1 MDQETGK
8 PKTRSREEFVAF
20 LQQIGQTNIDG
31 RPAQASRTAFITAFM
46 RAFHSINEN
55 PKVFDDSMAVRLLS
69 TEEYAFFEEM
79 YYRGTVKDESEEL
92 PSPAQRRAVVTAVLR
107 AGAAGGVL
115 SRARFAEDSL
125 EKAII
130 QGVRQYVLLG
140 AGLDTFA
147 LRRPD
152 LLDKIQIIE
161 VDHPATQALKRH
173 RLSAMGFLAPR
184 SLQFIAVDFAQEN
197 LPHALSRSSFNSKI
211 PSFFSWLG
219 VTYYLA
225 RENLFQVLHSLS
237 EAAAPHS
244 QVAFDYMDIEA
255 FDPDMAT
262 PQVKDLRDKV
272 RLLGEPMKT
281 GLDPKTL
288 EKDLSQVG
296 WKLVQNLAPKDIEKI
311 YFQDGTDGFRAG
323 KHIHLALAALPGK

>member
-8 PKTRSREEFVAF
+8 LKTRSREEFVAF
-20 LQQIGQTNIDG
+20 LQGIGQTNIDG

-46 RAFHSINEN
+46 RAFHSINET
-55 PKVFDDSMAVRLLS
+55 PKVFDDWMAVRLLS

-79 YYRGTVKDESEEL
+79 YYRETVKDETKEL
-92 PSPAQRRAVVTAVLR
+92 TSPAQRRAVVTAVLR

-125 EKAII
+125 EKAID

-147 LRRPD
+147 LRRAD
-152 LLDKIQIIE
+152 LLDKIQVIE
-161 VDHPATQALKRH
+161 VDHPATQAVKRQ
-173 RLSAMGFLAPR
+173 RLSVMGFLAPP
-184 SLQFIAVDFAQEN
+184 SLQFIAVDFSQEN
-197 LPHALSRSSFNSKI
+197 LPHALSRSSFNSEI
-211 PSFFSWLG
+211 PAFFSWLG
-219 VTYYLA
+219 VTYYLE

-237 EAAAPHS
+237 QTAAPHS

-255 FDPDMAT
+255 FDPDTAT
-262 PQVKDLRDKV
+262 PRVKDLRNKV

-281 GLDPKTL
+281 GLDPRTL
-288 EKDLSQVG
+288 EKDLRQVG
-296 WKLVQNLAPKDIEKI
+296 WKLLQNLSPNDIEKI
-311 YFQDGTDGFRAG
+311 YFQEGTEGFRAG
-323 KHIHLALAALPGK
+323 KHIHLALAVRP